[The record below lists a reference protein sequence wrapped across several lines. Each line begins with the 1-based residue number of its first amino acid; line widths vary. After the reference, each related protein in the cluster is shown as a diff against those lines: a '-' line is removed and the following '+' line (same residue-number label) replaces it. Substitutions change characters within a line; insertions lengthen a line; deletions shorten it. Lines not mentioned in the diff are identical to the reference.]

1 MKPLRVALVG
11 FLMMLLVSSASAF
24 ELPYFHNGDPLA
36 PRDEWG
42 QLHQMGTLND
52 TDLVPRERWRLF
64 YYAKSG
70 RDLMNDRAYVGSLQV
85 SLQRTGYYC
94 GSIDGFYS
102 PDVTDA
108 VMRFQKAHRMRVS
121 GNLTIAVRRA
131 LHMP

>member
-1 MKPLRVALVG
+1 MKSLRAAFFGSLV
-11 FLMMLLVSSASAF
+11 LVLVSSAAAF

-42 QLHQMGTLND
+42 QLHQMGTLNE
-52 TDLVPRERWRLF
+52 TDLVRRERWRLF

-94 GSIDGFYS
+94 GAIDGFYS

-121 GNLTIAVRRA
+121 GNITVAVRRA

>member
-1 MKPLRVALVG
+1 MK
-11 FLMMLLVSSASAF
+11 LLGRAVFGLLFASAVLTAKAF

-52 TDLVPRERWRLF
+52 TDLVQRERWRLF

-70 RDLMNDRAYVGSLQV
+70 RDLMNDRAYVGWLQV

-94 GSIDGFYS
+94 GAIDGFYS